1 MTKQTRKKQ
10 ISLKL
15 KTDNNILDGT
25 TEYLAKT
32 KVPIPYIFGVVL

>member
-1 MTKQTRKKQ
+1 METRKKQ

-15 KTDNNILDGT
+15 KTDNNILMGI

-32 KVPIPYIFGVVL
+32 NVTIPYIFGVVL